1 MRTLATVIALVADVW
16 HDRPVPASLP
26 GFRSLLSVLSLQ
38 FEAVGSVTGA
48 YALQLGYGGVA
59 CTYWGDTASVP
70 VIAAN
75 AENFHNELWAGAI
88 GRLEQDALRVGADG
102 VVGVSVVEQ
111 PLDANGHQLQLV
123 GTAIRLRT
131 VDQLPRPF
139 LSALSMDDFLKLLM
153 AGWVPTGIAWGHSAV
168 HVHGWLVSPWRQG
181 VSRQN
186 AEMAGPTMGVNAAR
200 ERAQLLMHK
209 SMQACQAQ
217 GAVGTSMTITR
228 HAQPCGSGSGYS
240 QRGGGAS
247 GMLISAHAVGT
258 GVVRYRDPVAPVGA
272 AIDLKGA
279 VAE

>member
-1 MRTLATVIALVADVW
+1 
-16 HDRPVPASLP
+16 VPASLH

-48 YALQLGYGGVA
+48 YALQMGYAGIA
-59 CTYWGDTASVP
+59 CTYWGDTANVP

-75 AENFHNELWAGAI
+75 AENFHNQLWAGAI
-88 GRLEQDALRVGADG
+88 DRLEQDALRVGADG

-111 PLDANGHQLQLV
+111 PLDTNGHQLQLV

-131 VDQLPRPF
+131 VKQLPRPF

-168 HVHGWLVSPWRQG
+168 HVHGWLASPWRQG
-181 VSRQN
+181 VARQN

-209 SMQACQAQ
+209 SMQGCRAQ
-217 GAVGTSMTITR
+217 GTVGTSITITR
-228 HAQPCGSGSGYS
+228 HAQSCGSATGYG
-240 QRGGGAS
+240 RRDGTA

-258 GVVRYRDPVAPVGA
+258 GVVRYRDPVARAAA

-279 VAE
+279 ANT